1 MGSRTQGSAG
11 RGAAGNYNS
20 QSWRGQDY
28 EQAAYNSQQQALA
41 DGNTFMPNV
50 TPMAEPATPAAPAQ
64 TNQYYGGGMFN
75 ISPEMVERAR
85 QYAAGRYGNPV
96 APPPAAEATPDPVA
110 EPTPPP
116 AASTTTADANG
127 WQSGGILDNLY
138 GNRGYVAP
146 TENPQAAA
154 QATQA
159 TQGTQQNV
167 CPTCGR
173 AN

>member
-20 QSWRGQDY
+20 PS
-28 EQAAYNSQQQALA
+28 
-41 DGNTFMPNV
+41 V
-50 TPMAEPATPAAPAQ
+50 TPMAEPATPASA
-64 TNQYYGGGMFN
+64 NQYYGGGMFN

-116 AASTTTADANG
+116 ATPSTTTADANG